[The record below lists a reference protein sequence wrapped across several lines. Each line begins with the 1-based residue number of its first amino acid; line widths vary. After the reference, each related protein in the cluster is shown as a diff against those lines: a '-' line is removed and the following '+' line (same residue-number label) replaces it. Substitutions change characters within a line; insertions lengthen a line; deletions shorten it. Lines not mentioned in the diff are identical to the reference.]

1 MSFTC
6 RSAILLVNLPNK
18 LTYIICNNSRMGFRK
33 IITIILVLLL
43 TSGMANCIYAQT
55 NDSIAKKKMRQL
67 FVRAYNNRRNAS
79 CLPLADSL
87 YQMAIAAHNRQ
98 AEVDALNVRFIYE
111 FFQPNNIANV
121 EKQMKP
127 LLAKAEEYGMT
138 NIYYQ
143 TMTNKA
149 LYHLREHR
157 YLDAIAFIDKEIEH
171 ARKHFFFVLRS
182 LIRTSDALR
191 RRSLRSVIKEKSS
204 FFFVLRS
211 LIRTFVGRMKQ
222 AMIFAAGL
230 GTRLKPLTDTMP
242 KALVPVNGVP
252 LLDLIIRRLMAQGYE
267 RFVVNV
273 HHFAQMIIDHVA
285 QQDYAPL
292 VRISD
297 ESDMLLDTGGGLKKA
312 ATCFDD
318 EQSPILIHNV
328 DILDN
333 VCYDWFARQ
342 HNDEDDA
349 VLLVSERKTKRYL
362 LFDNAMRLMGWK
374 NIETGEI
381 KSPYEY
387 IRRTGLSQHGE
398 PLNMYAFSGIHS
410 FSPRLFRLMERFPD
424 KFSIIDF
431 YLSICH
437 RAHIYGCVK
446 SDLKVLDV
454 GKLNALDEAEK
465 FLNNNK

>member
-1 MSFTC
+1 
-6 RSAILLVNLPNK
+6 
-18 LTYIICNNSRMGFRK
+18 MGFRK

-143 TMTNKA
+143 TITNKA

-342 HNDEDDA
+342 HNSEDDA

>member
-1 MSFTC
+1 MYWIF
-6 RSAILLVNLPNK
+6 
-18 LTYIICNNSRMGFRK
+18 
-33 IITIILVLLL
+33 
-43 TSGMANCIYAQT
+43 
-55 NDSIAKKKMRQL
+55 
-67 FVRAYNNRRNAS
+67 
-79 CLPLADSL
+79 
-87 YQMAIAAHNRQ
+87 
-98 AEVDALNVRFIYE
+98 
-111 FFQPNNIANV
+111 ANV

-191 RRSLRSVIKEKSS
+191 RRYLRSVIKEKSS

-410 FSPRLFRLMERFPD
+410 SPIN
-424 KFSIIDF
+424 SA
-431 YLSICH
+431 LSISIS
-437 RAHIYGCVK
+437 AYATVHIYTDA
-446 SDLKVLDV
+446 SSLT
-454 GKLNALDEAEK
+454 
-465 FLNNNK
+465 